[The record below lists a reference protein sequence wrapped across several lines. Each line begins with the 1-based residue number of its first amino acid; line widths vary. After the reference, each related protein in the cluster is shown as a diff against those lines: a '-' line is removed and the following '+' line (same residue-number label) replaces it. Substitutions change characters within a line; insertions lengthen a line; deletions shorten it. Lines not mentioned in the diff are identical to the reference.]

1 MWYDDVIGVNHF
13 DNSAIWQ
20 FTSVKMQYGNNGI
33 TSKKKAMPKLLRQIF
48 TDVMPKL

>member
-33 TSKKKAMPKLLRQIF
+33 TSKKKGYAEIITADFYRRN
-48 TDVMPKL
+48 